1 MDEIVGKAESMRID
15 EVARIEV
22 GEGCWRRDLPS
33 VAGVRAWIVEM
44 APGSVWPKVDEHPD
58 GEDVYVLEGEMI
70 EGERRFAA
78 GSYLHFAPGSSHR
91 PRTETGLRLIGWN
104 PRDPVADTVASTATA
119 DPAQHRALFDF
130 EIDFS
135 NGGGLSGRDFRLD
148 IDGADITDAALAEY
162 IVRDMRLL
170 MVGDVRIRN
179 KRIISEAHKRPGS

>member
-1 MDEIVGKAESMRID
+1 MDEIVGKVESMRID

-44 APGSVWPKVDEHPD
+44 APGSRWPRVDEHPD

-70 EGERRFAA
+70 EGERRFPA
-78 GSYLHFAPGSSHR
+78 GSSLQFAPGSSHR
-91 PRTETGLRLIGWN
+91 PRTETGLRLLGWN
-104 PRDPVADTVASTATA
+104 PRGETEVATRTDA
-119 DPAQHRALFDF
+119 PQHRVMFDF

-148 IDGADITDAALAEY
+148 IDGDDIADEALADY
-162 IVRDMRLL
+162 LVRDMRLL
-170 MVGDVRIRN
+170 MVGSVRIRN

>member
-1 MDEIVGKAESMRID
+1 MDGIVGDAEFLRGD

-44 APGSVWPKVDEHPD
+44 APGSVWPRVDEHPD

-70 EGERRFAA
+70 EGERRFPA

-104 PRDPVADTVASTATA
+104 PKG
-119 DPAQHRALFDF
+119 PAVSDAEPKNGGGPTHRVLFDF

-135 NGGGLSGRDFRLD
+135 NGGGMSRRSNSR
-148 IDGADITDAALAEY
+148 A
-162 IVRDMRLL
+162 RC
-170 MVGDVRIRN
+170 
-179 KRIISEAHKRPGS
+179 

>member
-1 MDEIVGKAESMRID
+1 MDGIVGKVESMRID

-33 VAGVRAWIVEM
+33 MAGVRAWIVEM
-44 APGSVWPKVDEHPD
+44 APGSRWPRVDEHPD

-70 EGERRFAA
+70 EGERHFPA

-104 PRDPVADTVASTATA
+104 PRDSA
-119 DPAQHRALFDF
+119 PALAGQDRLDAPQRRVLFDF

-135 NGGGLSGRDFRLD
+135 NGGGMSGHDFRLD
-148 IDGADITDAALAEY
+148 IDGEDIADEALAEY
-162 IVRDMRLL
+162 LVRDMRLL
-170 MVGDVRIRN
+170 MVGAVRIRN
-179 KRIISEAHKRPGS
+179 KRIIAEAHKRV

>member
-1 MDEIVGKAESMRID
+1 MDGIVGQVESLRSD
-15 EVARIEV
+15 EVARNEV

-44 APGSVWPKVDEHPD
+44 APGSVWPRVDEHPD

-104 PRDPVADTVASTATA
+104 PQDPAPRSVAAPVAA
-119 DPAQHRALFDF
+119 DSPQHRVLFDF

-135 NGGGLSGRDFRLD
+135 NGGGLSGHDFRLD
-148 IDGADITDAALAEY
+148 IDGDDISDAALAEY
-162 IVRDMRLL
+162 IVRDLRLL
-170 MVGDVRIRN
+170 MVGSVRISN
-179 KRIISEAHKRPGS
+179 KRIIAEAHKRLS

>member
-1 MDEIVGKAESMRID
+1 MDGIVGQVDSLRID
-15 EVARIEV
+15 EAARIEV

-33 VAGVRAWIVEM
+33 VTGVRAWIVEM
-44 APGSVWPKVDEHPD
+44 APGARWPRVDEHPD

-70 EGERRFAA
+70 EGERRFPA

-91 PRTETGLRLIGWN
+91 PRTETGVRLIGWN
-104 PRDPVADTVASTATA
+104 PREAAPGVAKSDRA
-119 DPAQHRALFDF
+119 DAPQHRVLFDF

-148 IDGADITDAALAEY
+148 IDGEGIDDAALADY

-170 MVGDVRIRN
+170 MVGAVRIVN
-179 KRIISEAHKRPGS
+179 KRIIAEPHKRIS